1 MAEKINADVIIRT
14 IVLILALIN
23 SFLTAIGKNPL
34 PFSDDQIY
42 SAVSTIVTMVA
53 SIWAWWKNNSI
64 TEAAKKADE
73 MLKEEKLKK
82 KYKKEKK

>member
-23 SFLTAIGKNPL
+23 SLLTAIGKNPL

-73 MLKEEKLKK
+73 ILKEEKLKK
-82 KYKKEKK
+82 KLSS